1 MKTRSELILDFML
14 ALAANS
20 TMTPPEW
27 EPFAIAQMIR
37 TRAENLADEYLE
49 TL

>member
-14 ALAANS
+14 ALASNDSFGTFDPQENANDIY
-20 TMTPPEW
+20 EQD
-27 EPFAIAQMIR
+27 ALV
-37 TRAENLADEYLE
+37 NKYLE

>member
-14 ALAANS
+14 ALSSNDAFGTFDPQENANDIY
-20 TMTPPEW
+20 EQ
-27 EPFAIAQMIR
+27 AVA
-37 TRAENLADEYLE
+37 LVDKYLE